1 MKMNHNYETY
11 LSLHFA
17 PPPCEPH
24 TDEVLISEEGVDLHL
39 PSSKEGAF

>member
-11 LSLHFA
+11 LSLRFA

-24 TDEVLISEEGVDLHL
+24 TDEVLISKEEVDPHL
-39 PSSKEGAF
+39 PSSKEGVL